1 MTAPRMRAG
10 DSDRQSVVDRLTTHF
25 TEGRLDPNEYDER
38 VQKAYAAA
46 YLDEFSVLFDD
57 LPEAP
62 ERGGRGWYGQRGSEQ
77 PGAGSAGPGA
87 GWAGAGWGPMG
98 PGWGGPGRGP
108 GLRPGGP
115 WGGRP
120 PLRRPPA
127 ILAVLAAVIAVMVLS
142 AVVTGLF
149 FVGFPLFWIGL
160 AVFLFTR
167 GGCHRRWANGHS
179 GGRSG
184 GGRY

>member
-10 DSDRQSVVDRLTTHF
+10 DSDRQNVVDRLTRHF
-25 TEGRLDPNEYDER
+25 TDGRLDPNEYDDR

-46 YLDEFSVLFDD
+46 YLDEFGTLFED
-57 LPEAP
+57 LPEP
-62 ERGGRGWYGQRGSEQ
+62 QERGGRGWGGSQRFDSSDAGRQATASGWPGQ
-77 PGAGSAGPGA
+77 
-87 GWAGAGWGPMG
+87 
-98 PGWGGPGRGP
+98 GRGP
-108 GLRPGGP
+108 GLGPGAP
-115 WGGRP
+115 WGARPPLGR

-127 ILAVLAAVIAVMVLS
+127 ILAVLAVVIGVMVIS

-160 AVFLFTR
+160 AVFMFSR
-167 GGCHRRWANGHS
+167 RGCHRRWTNGNT
-179 GGRSG
+179 GGRAG